1 MKIDLSEVFGK
12 LRESDKHIRTM
23 TVDLLNAMVKAD
35 MTKYMLRFTD
45 GTSIT
50 INIERKETE

>member
-1 MKIDLSEVFGK
+1 MKNNLCEVSEK
-12 LRESDKHIRTM
+12 LRESDKHIRIM

-50 INIERKETE
+50 INIKRKETE